1 VEGRPRAPA
10 TRDDAGFPGR
20 KGGWVM
26 WVVLAVGVVAVAL
39 LAWSVLATN
48 HPRGHRVHRTDGQR
62 LKREGA
68 GCALDQAKEN
78 LRIA

>member
-1 VEGRPRAPA
+1 MEGRPRAPA

-39 LAWSVLATN
+39 LAWSVLG
-48 HPRGHRVHRTDGQR
+48 RGLQPTTPADTVSTEPTGS
-62 LKREGA
+62 A
-68 GCALDQAKEN
+68 
-78 LRIA
+78 